1 LPSDSFN
8 KKLLIAVEESL
19 SSLGDT
25 PKQAIFFH
33 LETCFKV
40 SKEQIPESLTEFAK
54 ALEGIFGSGALYLE
68 KLIIKS
74 LYEKLGLHFENGADW
89 DFLTSVS
96 KVQKRIIQKGEC
108 SVR

>member
-1 LPSDSFN
+1 LPPDRFN
-8 KKLLIAVEESL
+8 KILLIAVEETL
-19 SSLGDT
+19 SSLGDS

-40 SKEQIPESLTEFAK
+40 NKENIPESLTEFAN
-54 ALEGIFGSGALYLE
+54 ALEGIFGSGATYLE

-74 LYEKLGLHFENGADW
+74 LYEKMGLEFENGVDW

-96 KVQKRIIQKGEC
+96 NVQKRVIQKGEC
-108 SVR
+108 SV